1 MQLIPQLY
9 MDAYNG
15 VFGSNCFYNVY
26 RVFNIFFFY
35 EHSKTK
41 FSFQILNSHFL
52 SLIPFLCSFEI
63 LHARWAMLA
72 ALGALIPEVLDLS
85 GAFHFIEPVWWRVG
99 YSKLKASI
107 LTLSLHQSSRDI
119 RV

>member
-1 MQLIPQLY
+1 
-9 MDAYNG
+9 
-15 VFGSNCFYNVY
+15 
-26 RVFNIFFFY
+26 
-35 EHSKTK
+35 
-41 FSFQILNSHFL
+41 
-52 SLIPFLCSFEI
+52 
-63 LHARWAMLA
+63 MLA